1 MGGRVVFS
9 KWSWD
14 NWIFTYKRMKL
25 TLNTPSPLPKLITN
39 DPTLK
44 YDSSN
49 YKTFLKVGI
58 YLHDL
63 GLGNGFSRWHQ
74 SRTKEKQIT
83 LTSSKLKT
91 SCALKDTIIKVK
103 ERSTEWKKMFISYK
117 SN

>member
-1 MGGRVVFS
+1 MGGRVVFLANGPGITGYS
-9 KWSWD
+9 HIREWSW
-14 NWIFTYKRMKL
+14 
-25 TLNTPSPLPKLITN
+25 TLMSSPLPKLITN

-74 SRTKEKQIT
+74 KHKNKRETDYVWLHQSWKLLCFKGHYHKSERTVHRMEENVCQ
-83 LTSSKLKT
+83 L
-91 SCALKDTIIKVK
+91 
-103 ERSTEWKKMFISYK
+103 
-117 SN
+117 